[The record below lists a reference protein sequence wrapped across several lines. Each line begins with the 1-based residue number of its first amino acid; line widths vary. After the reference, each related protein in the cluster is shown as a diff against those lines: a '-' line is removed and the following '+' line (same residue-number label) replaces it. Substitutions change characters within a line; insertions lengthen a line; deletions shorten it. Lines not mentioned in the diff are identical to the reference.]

1 MEDNGITQEL
11 INFIVTN
18 VKVIL
23 GITDTSKDSLLT
35 LYATMLCNNVL
46 IKLNRR
52 RFPEA
57 LKYVMVD
64 LVKDKF
70 DSNNK
75 EDPELKA
82 IQSMTEYDRSV
93 SLGASDVLKARLN
106 LIAKQQL
113 DANEQVINRF
123 KLLYKS

>member
-1 MEDNGITQEL
+1 MDNGITQEL

-18 VKVIL
+18 AKVIL
-23 GITDTSKDSLLT
+23 GITDTSKDNLLT

-46 IKLNRR
+46 IKINRR
-52 RFPEA
+52 KFPEA
-57 LKYVMVD
+57 LKYVMID

-75 EDPELKA
+75 EDPELKT
-82 IQSMTEYDRSV
+82 IQSMSEYDRSV
-93 SLGASDVLKARLN
+93 SLGASDILKARLN
-106 LIAKQQL
+106 LIAQRQL
-113 DANEQVINRF
+113 DENEKIINKF

>member
-1 MEDNGITQEL
+1 MEDNGITPEL

-23 GITDTSKDSLLT
+23 GITDTSEDNLLT
-35 LYATMLCNNVL
+35 LYTKMLCNNVL

-93 SLGASDVLKARLN
+93 SLGASDVLKTRLN

-113 DANEQVINRF
+113 DANEQVINRY